1 MIRSFAI
8 LLTLATGIT
17 VPSVNKRDRPIVIE
31 HGAGETVQAVFGSVV
46 DGAMVWQTLS
56 DDHFSRGESQTIMV
70 APPGDYVVTTGDSQ
84 IIKVVEDGQP
94 SPRPQPSPEPTPN
107 PSPDPEPVPPTPAPV
122 VDGLV
127 WVLIFE
133 QTSDRSKLP
142 GFAKLMA
149 LGFLADLDARDD
161 FEFQAYDIDSDGAR
175 KRSSWWKSQELPAVV
190 LTTEGGEVLAAKHIK
205 SEADLKS
212 AIKEATGRE

>member
-1 MIRSFAI
+1 MFRTFA
-8 LLTLATGIT
+8 LLMLLASGIS
-17 VPSVNKRDRPIVIE
+17 VPAVNKRDRPIVIE
-31 HGAGETVQAVFGSVV
+31 HGAGETVQAVFGTVV

-94 SPRPQPSPEPTPN
+94 KPKPNPGPSPD
-107 PSPDPEPVPPTPAPV
+107 PSPDPEPVPPTPTPI

-127 WVLIFE
+127 WVMVFE

-142 GFAKLMA
+142 DFAELMA
-149 LGFLADLDARDD
+149 SGYLADLDAKTD
-161 FEFQAYDIDSDGAR
+161 FEFQGYDVDSDGAK
-175 KRSSWWKSQELPAVV
+175 KRRTWWQGKELPVAV
-190 LTTEGGEVLAAKHIK
+190 LTSELGEVLAAEHIE
-205 SEADLKS
+205 SESDLRS
-212 AIKEATGRE
+212 VIKEATGRE